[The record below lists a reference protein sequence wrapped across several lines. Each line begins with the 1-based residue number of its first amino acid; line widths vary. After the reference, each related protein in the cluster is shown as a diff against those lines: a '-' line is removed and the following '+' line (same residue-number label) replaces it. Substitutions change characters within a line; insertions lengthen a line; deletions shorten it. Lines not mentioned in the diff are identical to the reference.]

1 MSVCVH
7 AYPVVN
13 VSDMFFVRASFSPS
27 SKLHSGVC
35 AVVRLRV
42 GLVTGCVLEEGARSV
57 TVPPT
62 QRPLCFEHG
71 GEWAERVA
79 RGSSGET

>member
-13 VSDMFFVRASFSPS
+13 VSDMCFVRASFSPS
-27 SKLHSGVC
+27 KLHSGAC
-35 AVVRLRV
+35 AVVRLRI
-42 GLVTGCVLEEGARSV
+42 GLVTGCVLEARSV